1 MERVAK
7 FKGDDDERRGQDR
20 VRPQQR
26 HCQRRTQLG
35 AQPAFSLEIGDAS
48 AWKEE
53 GVREAAAAAV
63 EALHEQASTNAFRS
77 LDCPFCLS

>member
-1 MERVAK
+1 MS
-7 FKGDDDERRGQDR
+7 DEDR
-20 VRPQQR
+20 VRSAAER
-26 HCQRRTQLG
+26 DIDCQRRSKRAQRQASNR

>member
-1 MERVAK
+1 MSDEDSVRSAAER
-7 FKGDDDERRGQDR
+7 DID
-20 VRPQQR
+20 
-26 HCQRRTQLG
+26 CQRRSKRARAQRQASNR